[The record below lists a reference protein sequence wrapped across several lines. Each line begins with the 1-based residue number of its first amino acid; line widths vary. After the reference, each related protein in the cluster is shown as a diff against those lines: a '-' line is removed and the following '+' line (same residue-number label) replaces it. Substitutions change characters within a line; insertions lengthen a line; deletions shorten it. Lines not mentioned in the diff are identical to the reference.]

1 MWHHQ
6 KQPGYQ
12 QKNKSKIGSKAM
24 ADECSFCGEW
34 CSRATVED
42 SLALARTDRK
52 EMDLCPI
59 RVFFFRKTC
68 PEDKFTVSSYFYST
82 KKQLVLHMG
91 PLSLQNHSYR
101 ACRIV
106 HLSQC
111 CMFHTSLCTIQ
122 SKKFHADFLF
132 LFFISCLLPATDG
145 DDVIALLAIIVF
157 DMIWTRQSFLWA
169 AGSILRFIVVSTS
182 NIIPCIIDLCAVIN
196 SYISS

>member
-59 RVFFFRKTC
+59 RVFFKRKPSFFDKPAPKSNSQC
-68 PEDKFTVSSYFYST
+68 PATSTWWKHRLFSVLIGHAEWYTHHHVVCFTHNHEQERVSSF
-82 KKQLVLHMG
+82 
-91 PLSLQNHSYR
+91 NYR
-101 ACRIV
+101 
-106 HLSQC
+106 
-111 CMFHTSLCTIQ
+111 
-122 SKKFHADFLF
+122 
-132 LFFISCLLPATDG
+132 LPAPHG
-145 DDVIALLAIIVF
+145 DDVIIPPAI
-157 DMIWTRQSFLWA
+157 
-169 AGSILRFIVVSTS
+169 
-182 NIIPCIIDLCAVIN
+182 VIF
-196 SYISS
+196 SSG